1 MIREKKKVITRK
13 TIMEEGFKLYAER
26 GIELVTLA
34 EVADASVVGRATIF
48 RYFNNKLELVIA
60 IATYKWEEYIKAYK
74 GTVAESDIQKM
85 TGARRL
91 EFYLDSFLDLYH
103 KHADMLRFNYNFN
116 IFVRNEKGRP
126 EQMQTYMH
134 VVDELGKE
142 FHVLYTRGCKDGTL
156 NAEIPEEEMF
166 SSTFHIM
173 LAAVTRYAVGLVYVS
188 ENVDPEKELVR
199 LKNML
204 LREFTVG

>member
-1 MIREKKKVITRK
+1 MIREKKKAITRK

-26 GIELVTLA
+26 GIEVVTLP
-34 EVADASVVGRATIF
+34 EVADASIVGRATIF
-48 RYFNNKLELVIA
+48 RYFNNKFELVVA
-60 IATYKWEEYIKAYK
+60 IATYKWEEYIKAYRK
-74 GTVAESDIQKM
+74 TVGEADIRKM
-85 TGARRL
+85 TGAEYL
-91 EFYLDSFLDLYH
+91 AFYLNSFLDLYRN
-103 KHADMLRFNYNFN
+103 HADMLRFNYNFN

-126 EQMQTYMH
+126 EQIQSYMH

-142 FHVLYTRGCKDGTL
+142 FHDLYARGLKDGTL
-156 NAEIPEEEMF
+156 NKEIPEEEMF

-188 ENVDPEKELVR
+188 EKTDPEKELVR

-204 LREFTVG
+204 LREFTVV